1 MKRKTIIGFFFGG
14 LLLLVILE
22 LVLIWGFNQVSGL
35 PVLQFGYLNLL
46 FGLLAVG
53 LGGFLVTWSVWIQYT
68 EGKGTPAPMAATKK
82 LIVDGPYACTRNPMT
97 LGAAIFY
104 LGIAFGLGSGVVMAL
119 VLLVFTLLLTYI
131 YFHET
136 KELSQR
142 FGKDYLEYKQKTPF
156 LIPGF
161 RKK

>member
-22 LVLIWGFNQVSGL
+22 LVLIWGFNQVAGL
-35 PVLQFGYLNLL
+35 PVLHFGYLNLS
-46 FGLLAVG
+46 FGLLAIG
-53 LGGFLVTWSVWIQYT
+53 LGGFLVAWSVWIQYT
-68 EGKGTPAPMAATKK
+68 EGMGTPAPMAATKK

-104 LGIAFGLGSGVVMAL
+104 LGIAFWLGSGVVVAL
-119 VLLVFTLLLTYI
+119 VLLVFAILLTYI

-142 FGKDYLEYKQKTPF
+142 FGKDYLEYKQGTPF